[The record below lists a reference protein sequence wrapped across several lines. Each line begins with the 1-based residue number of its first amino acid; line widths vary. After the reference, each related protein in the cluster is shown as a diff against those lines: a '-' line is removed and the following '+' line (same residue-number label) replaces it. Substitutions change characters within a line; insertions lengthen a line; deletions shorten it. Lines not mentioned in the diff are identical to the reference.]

1 MSDRRP
7 EDPPATD
14 SDTSSV
20 SIEDDGLL
28 RWLLRSEEGAVVVVR
43 DVASTVTIVALIGL
57 VLFAASG
64 VWPPLV
70 AVESGSMEPNIH
82 TGDLVFVVDDDR
94 FAGENAVDGTG
105 VVTLEDGQNGGGKH
119 FGRPGDVIVFA
130 PDGDA
135 SETPVIHRARF
146 WVEAGENW
154 VETKADADAL
164 AGRTCADLSSCPAPH
179 DGFVTKGDA
188 NDLYD
193 QVDGRYAETTVVKS
207 DWISSKAGFR
217 IPRLGQVRLAFD
229 SLLAVAPPQ
238 PLSGP
243 ISSAIL
249 PWP

>member
-1 MSDRRP
+1 MSERRP

-28 RWLLRSEEGAVVVVR
+28 RWLLRSEEGTVVVVR
-43 DVASTVTIVALIGL
+43 DVASTVAIVALIGL

-70 AVESGSMEPNIH
+70 AVESGSMEPNMH

-94 FAGENAVDGTG
+94 FVGENAVDGTG
-105 VVTLEDGQNGGGKH
+105 VVTLEDGQNGGDKH

-135 SETPVIHRARF
+135 SKTPVIHRARF
-146 WVEAGENW
+146 WVEEGENW

-164 AGRTCADLSSCPAPH
+164 DGRTCADLSSCPAPH

-193 QVDGRYAETTVVKS
+193 QVDGRYAETTVVKP
-207 DWISSKAGFR
+207 DWVSSKAGFR
-217 IPRLGQVRLAFD
+217 IPWLGRVRLAFD
-229 SLLAVAPPQ
+229 SLFAVVTPQ

-243 ISSAIL
+243 LSSPIL
-249 PWP
+249 WP